1 MSLRRLFAPHAVY
14 GHRFIPDLKAR
25 VPCDDGH
32 YLLRTNSCGFRSNCD
47 FEPKKLPSHFRIL
60 VFGDSFTAGDSVRNE
75 DRYTDLLENSLPATE
90 VLNFGVSGTGTDQQY
105 LIFREEAAAFEYDLL
120 VISVLVEN
128 IRRIAARYRPYQD
141 ETGATVYF
149 AKPYFELGP
158 AGDLALRGTP
168 VAPEPLRA
176 DELPPDE
183 LTHVDQGGR
192 FAALRSVANAL
203 GARDLLQKVT
213 GYQPV
218 PDYDHPDDPAWCLM
232 RAILERWIAE
242 ARAPVIL
249 FPLPLYQHVEE
260 TSSPIG
266 YQARFAELSDPPR
279 VRVHDP
285 LPDLMRYDLPT
296 RRSFRFEHDIHP
308 TPLAHRA
315 LAASLAEAVRPLLAN
330 A

>member
-25 VPCDDGH
+25 VPCDGGH
-32 YLLRTNSCGFRSNCD
+32 YLLRTNACGFRSNHA
-47 FEPKKLPSHFRIL
+47 FEARKDPSRSRIL

-75 DRYTDLLENSLPATE
+75 ERYTDVLEQSLPGTE

-105 LIFREEAAAFEYDLL
+105 LIFREEAAGFEYDLL
-120 VISVLVEN
+120 VIAVLVEN
-128 IRRIAARYRPYQD
+128 IRRITARYRPYQD
-141 ETGATVYF
+141 ETGATVYY

-158 AGDLALRGTP
+158 DDELTLRGTP
-168 VAPEPLRA
+168 VPPEPLRA
-176 DELPPDE
+176 DQLPQGELR
-183 LTHVDQGGR
+183 HVDQGGR
-192 FAALRSVANAL
+192 FAAIRSVANAL
-203 GARDLLQKVT
+203 GARDILQKVT

-218 PDYDHPDDPAWCLM
+218 PDYDRPDDPAWRLM
-232 RAILERWIAE
+232 RAILQRWIGE
-242 ARAPVIL
+242 VHAPVIV

-260 TSSPIG
+260 TSSPVA
-266 YQARFAELSDPPR
+266 YQARFAELADPPR

-285 LPDLMRYDLPT
+285 LPDLMRYDLST
-296 RRSFRFEHDIHP
+296 RRSFRFERDVHP

-315 LAASLAEAVRPLLAN
+315 LAASLAEAVRPLLAH